1 MDKKIGRDQDVGR
14 DEDVI
19 NGNNDSTNSRASEE
33 GNNMSALA
41 EKKENTYKGLTLSE
55 KKLKEITI
63 SPKIKNGK
71 VQLDKN
77 DPAHRYIYEDW

>member
-1 MDKKIGRDQDVGR
+1 MDKKFDFDKKIS
-14 DEDVI
+14 I
-19 NGNNDSTNSRASEE
+19 NNDLNTEISDSPQ
-33 GNNMSALA
+33 GKGDNMPSLA
-41 EKKENTYKGLTLSE
+41 KKEENAYKGLSLSE

-77 DPAHRYIYEDW
+77 DPAHCYIYED

>member
-1 MDKKIGRDQDVGR
+1 MDKKIVGNEKDNTDIKQD
-14 DEDVI
+14 
-19 NGNNDSTNSRASEE
+19 NHQEE
-33 GNNMSALA
+33 GIDMPALA
-41 EKKENTYKGLTLSE
+41 KKEDHAYKGLSLSE

-77 DPAHRYIYEDW
+77 DPAHRYIYED

>member
-1 MDKKIGRDQDVGR
+1 MDKNKNIGSDTN
-14 DEDVI
+14 I
-19 NGNNDSTNSRASEE
+19 NTNLEVNSPQEE
-33 GNNMSALA
+33 GNNMPALS
-41 EKKENTYKGLTLSE
+41 KKEENTYKGLSLSE

-77 DPAHRYIYEDW
+77 DPTHRYIFED

>member
-1 MDKKIGRDQDVGR
+1 MD
-14 DEDVI
+14 E
-19 NGNNDSTNSRASEE
+19 NSPQEE
-33 GNNMSALA
+33 GEQMPSLA
-41 EKKENTYKGLTLSE
+41 KKEENKYKGLSLSE

-77 DPAHRYIYEDW
+77 NPAHRYIYED

>member
-1 MDKKIGRDQDVGR
+1 MDNKDDIDK
-14 DEDVI
+14 
-19 NGNNDSTNSRASEE
+19 NSPQEE
-33 GNNMSALA
+33 GDQMPALV
-41 EKKENTYKGLTLSE
+41 KKEGTTYKGLSLSE

-77 DPAHRYIYEDW
+77 DSAHRYIYED

>member
-1 MDKKIGRDQDVGR
+1 MDKKIGSDTNINTNLDV
-14 DEDVI
+14 
-19 NGNNDSTNSRASEE
+19 NSPQEE
-33 GNNMSALA
+33 GKNMPSLA
-41 EKKENTYKGLTLSE
+41 KKGGNTFRGLSLPN

-77 DPAHRYIYEDW
+77 DPAHRYIFED

>member
-1 MDKKIGRDQDVGR
+1 MAKKI
-14 DEDVI
+14 
-19 NGNNDSTNSRASEE
+19 DSNTNIKTNLEVNSPEE
-33 GNNMSALA
+33 ERENMPELA
-41 EKKENTYKGLTLSE
+41 KKEEKDYKGLSLSE

-77 DPAHRYIYEDW
+77 DPAHRYIFED